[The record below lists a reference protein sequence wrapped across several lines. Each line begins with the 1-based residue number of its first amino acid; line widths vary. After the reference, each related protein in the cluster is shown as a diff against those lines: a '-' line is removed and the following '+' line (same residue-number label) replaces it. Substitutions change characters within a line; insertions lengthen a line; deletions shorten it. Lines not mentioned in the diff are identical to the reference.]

1 MLIISFF
8 FSHVPV
14 YLLRP
19 RGKASVC
26 KEPKKKS
33 WKHFYWYRLQRD
45 RYHVFFFFFVQM
57 QLGLFIAE
65 TAALSCSAGLGGA
78 HPHTINQNLQ
88 KKSVFHC
95 ENIVIFE

>member
-1 MLIISFF
+1 
-8 FSHVPV
+8 
-14 YLLRP
+14 
-19 RGKASVC
+19 
-26 KEPKKKS
+26 
-33 WKHFYWYRLQRD
+33 
-45 RYHVFFFFFVQM
+45 M

-78 HPHTINQNLQ
+78 HPHTINKNLQ

>member
-26 KEPKKKS
+26 KEPKKNRES
-33 WKHFYWYRLQRD
+33 IFIGIDYREI
-45 RYHVFFFFFVQM
+45 VTMFFFFFFVQM

-78 HPHTINQNLQ
+78 HPHTINKNLQ

>member
-1 MLIISFF
+1 
-8 FSHVPV
+8 
-14 YLLRP
+14 
-19 RGKASVC
+19 
-26 KEPKKKS
+26 
-33 WKHFYWYRLQRD
+33 
-45 RYHVFFFFFVQM
+45 M

>member
-1 MLIISFF
+1 MRVPTTMLIISFF

-33 WKHFYWYRLQRD
+33 
-45 RYHVFFFFFVQM
+45 
-57 QLGLFIAE
+57 
-65 TAALSCSAGLGGA
+65 
-78 HPHTINQNLQ
+78 
-88 KKSVFHC
+88 
-95 ENIVIFE
+95 